1 MAERRGLHL
10 QNRGEHLV
18 LGVVGDLR
26 APVEHV
32 LAVLQELELVA
43 WVDERVV
50 HRFGGE
56 ASGVVVGK
64 LVAEEEEKG
73 HGTGAVLE
81 GDGGF
86 VEGGRFL
93 R

>member
-1 MAERRGLHL
+1 MAERGGLHL

-32 LAVLQELELVA
+32 LTVLQELELVA

-64 LVAEEEEKG
+64 LIAEEEEKG